1 MFSRRPSPERQGP
14 EVPALLRAL
23 GVGDRRA
30 PTGWRRTMLAF
41 LAAGGYSLAVTQLSA
56 GQLQLLG
63 QVIQAF
69 QSSRCVVVPVPSP
82 QATPAE

>member
-1 MFSRRPSPERQGP
+1 MFFRPPSPDPQGP
-14 EVPALLRAL
+14 RVPALLRAL
-23 GVGDRRA
+23 GVGDRTA
-30 PTGWRRTMLAF
+30 TTGWRRTMLAF

-69 QSSRCVVVPVPSP
+69 QSSRCVVVPVPP
-82 QATPAE
+82 PRATPAE